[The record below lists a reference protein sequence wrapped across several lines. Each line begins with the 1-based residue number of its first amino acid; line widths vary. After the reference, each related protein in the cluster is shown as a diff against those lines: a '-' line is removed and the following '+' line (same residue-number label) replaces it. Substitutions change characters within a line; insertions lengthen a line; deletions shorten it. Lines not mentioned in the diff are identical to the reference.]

1 MKKCNVFPY
10 SLSEFLIIFQLVFL
24 ALAPAAF
31 SSDDAVLRIETG
43 MHTAMIRR
51 IGVDARNRFL
61 VTGSDDK
68 TVRVWD
74 LKDGTLLKTI
84 RPPIGD
90 DNEGR
95 IYAVAISPDGGTVAA
110 GGWTGYEWDKKVTIY
125 LFDRATGAMT
135 GRITGLPNCIFHLAY
150 SPDGR
155 FLAATLG
162 TALGEGGIR
171 IFRAAPDDGTL
182 AGEDH
187 NYGGDSYW
195 ADFAPDGSLVTAC
208 YDGFIRLYAPVREG
222 TLKLLKKKTAPG
234 GKEPFSAVFSPDGT
248 RIAVGFYD
256 SAEVDVLS
264 AADLSHLYSP
274 DTGARIKAISA
285 ASPGPMTAGGC
296 TQAESIITAIK
307 DRFFPGRRRAKGE
320 VRELDGSSMNI
331 MHILPLTSGGA
342 AFGAADPAFGL
353 LSSSGSRTLFQSPAI
368 ADYRDNWEGFRLSG
382 DGKSVRFGYKAW
394 GKSPAVFDPKARC
407 LDPSDSSS
415 SNLYSPDMT
424 SLNIT
429 DWKYHDTP
437 KLNGKPL
444 NLKKYDK
451 SISFAVSPAKD
462 GFLLG
467 TNWFLQYYDVSGK
480 KHWKKPT
487 QEVVWAVNIAR
498 NGKTAAA
505 AFGDGT
511 IRWYRTSDGSELLA
525 FFPHKDRKRWV
536 LWTPSGY
543 YDASPG
549 AEDLIGWHIN
559 NGKDRAADFFPASR
573 FRDRFYRPDVIAKVL
588 DVLDES
594 EAVRLADLEAGK
606 KRQETDKMRLLP
618 PVVTIHGPVHGQEF
632 SSSTVTVAYSVR
644 SPSGEPI
651 TSVQALV
658 DGRRV
663 GTKGKPVRPDS
674 DTLSVAVPERDCE
687 IGVIAENR
695 YAASEPAVVRIKW
708 KGKTT
713 DEFVFKPK
721 LYLLAVGVS
730 QYQDKTLNLRY
741 AAKDARDFVDAM
753 KKQKGGLYRDVETT
767 LLTDD
772 QAVKDNI
779 LDGLEW
785 LQRQTTAKDT
795 AALLLS
801 GHGMN
806 DASGVYYFLPSDFD
820 EKRIKRT
827 GLMFADIKNT
837 VAAVAGKILVFADT
851 CHAGNIMGGRKGTAD
866 INAFVNELASAENGA
881 VVFSSSTGKQVSLER
896 PEWNNGAFTL
906 ALVEGISGKA
916 AYGKDGT
923 KITINMLDLYL
934 SERVKELTEGLQTP
948 TTTKPHTVPDFLVAV
963 KR

>member
-1 MKKCNVFPY
+1 MKKCNMFPY
-10 SLSEFLIIFQLVFL
+10 SLSEFLIIFQLIFL

-43 MHTAMIRR
+43 MHTAVIGR

-61 VTGSDDK
+61 VTGSHDK

-74 LKDGTLLKTI
+74 LEDGTLLKTL
-84 RPPIGD
+84 RPPIGHGK
-90 DNEGR
+90 EGK
-95 IYAVAISPDGGTVAA
+95 INAVAISPDGGTVAA
-110 GGWTGYEWDKKVTIY
+110 GGYTGYEWDEKYSIY
-125 LFDRATGAMT
+125 LFDRATGVMT
-135 GRITGLPNCIFHLAY
+135 GRITGLPNDIKHIAY
-150 SPDGR
+150 SPKGR

-162 TALGEGGIR
+162 ADGIR
-171 IFRAAPDDGTL
+171 IFRAGPGGGTL
-182 AGEDH
+182 AGEDRD
-187 NYGGDSYW
+187 YGGRSYW
-195 ADFAPDGSLVTAC
+195 ADFAPDGRLVTAC
-208 YDGFIRLYAPVREG
+208 LDGFIRLYAPVG
-222 TLKLLKKKTAPG
+222 NGDLKLLKKKTAPE

-248 RIAVGFYD
+248 RIAVGFND
-256 SAEVDVLS
+256 SAKVDVLS

-274 DTGARIKAISA
+274 DTGGANNGNLCSVAWSHDGGRLY
-285 ASPGPMTAGGC
+285 AGG
-296 TQAESIITAIK
+296 TYDSGGQSPILSWPQA
-307 DRFFPGRRRAKGE
+307 GKGK
-320 VRELDGSSMNI
+320 VRELDGADMTI
-331 MHILPLTSGGA
+331 MHVLPLAGGGM
-342 AFGAADPAFGL
+342 AFGAGDPAFGL
-353 LSSSGSRTLFQSPAI
+353 LSSSGERTLFQAPAI
-368 ADYRDNWEGFRLSG
+368 ADYRNNREGFLLSG
-382 DGKSVRFGYKAW
+382 DGKSVRFGYEVR
-394 GKSPAVFDPKARC
+394 GKSPAVFDPTARR
-407 LDPSDSSS
+407 LDQSEPSS

-424 SLNIT
+424 SLDIT
-429 DWKYHDTP
+429 DWKNDDSP
-437 KLNGKPL
+437 RLNGKPL
-444 NLKKYDK
+444 KLKQYEM
-451 SISFAVSPAKD
+451 SFSVAVSPAKD
-462 GFLLG
+462 RFLLG
-467 TNWFLQYYDVSGK
+467 TVWYLRYFDASGNER
-480 KHWKKPT
+480 WNTP
-487 QEVVWAVNIAR
+487 VPGVAWSVNLAR

-511 IRWYRTSDGSELLA
+511 IRWYRVSDGSELLA

-536 LWTPSGY
+536 LWSPSGY

-549 AEDLIGWHIN
+549 AEDLIGWHVN

-573 FRDRFYRPDVIAKVL
+573 FRDRFYRPDVVAKVL
-588 DVLDES
+588 DVLDEN
-594 EAVRLADLEAGK
+594 EAVRLADLAAGK
-606 KRQETDKMRLLP
+606 KRQETDMMRLLP

-632 SSSTVTVAYSVR
+632 SSSAVTVAYSVR

-721 LYLLAVGVS
+721 LYVLAVGVS
-730 QYQDKTLNLRY
+730 QYRDKTLNLRY

-767 LLTDD
+767 LLTDE

-948 TTTKPHTVPDFLVAV
+948 TTTKPHTVPDFPVAV

>member
-1 MKKCNVFPY
+1 MKKCKMFPY
-10 SLSEFLIIFQLVFL
+10 SLSEFLIVFQLVFMS
-24 ALAPAAF
+24 LAPAAF

-61 VTGSDDK
+61 VTGSLDK

-74 LKDGTLLKTI
+74 LEDGTLLKTL
-84 RPPIGD
+84 RPPVGD
-90 DNEGR
+90 GNEGK

-135 GRITGLPNCIFHLAY
+135 GRITGLPNVIKHLAY

-155 FLAATLG
+155 FLAA
-162 TALGEGGIR
+162 ALGGRNGVR
-171 IFRAAPDDGTL
+171 IFRAAPDGGTL
-182 AGEDH
+182 AGEDRD
-187 NYGGDSYW
+187 YGADSYW
-195 ADFAPDGSLVTAC
+195 ADFAQDGRLVTAC
-208 YDGFIRLYAPVREG
+208 LDGFIRLYAPVRDG
-222 TLKLLKKKTAPG
+222 ALKLLKKNTAPG
-234 GKEPFSAVFSPDGT
+234 GTEPFSAVFSPDGA
-248 RIAVGFYD
+248 RIAVGFAD
-256 SAEVDVLS
+256 SAKVDVLS

-274 DTGARIKAISA
+274 DTGGANNGDVGSVAWSHDGGRLY
-285 ASPGPMTAGGC
+285 AGGKYYNGDQRPILC
-296 TQAESIITAIK
+296 WPQA
-307 DRFFPGRRRAKGE
+307 GKGK
-320 VRELDGSSMNI
+320 VRELDGADMTI
-331 MHILPLTSGGA
+331 THVLPLANGCM
-342 AFGAADPAFGL
+342 AFGAGDPAFGL
-353 LSSSGSRTLFQSPAI
+353 LSSSGERTLFQAPAI
-368 ADYRDNWEGFRLSG
+368 ADYRDNWEGFRMSG
-382 DGKSVRFGYKAW
+382 DGKSVRFGYEVW
-394 GKSPAVFDPKARC
+394 GKSPAVFDPTARR
-407 LDPSDSSS
+407 LDQSEPSSS
-415 SNLYSPDMT
+415 DLHSPDMT
-424 SLNIT
+424 SLDIT
-429 DWKYHDTP
+429 DWKDDFSP
-437 KLNGKPL
+437 RLNGKPL
-444 NLKKYDK
+444 ELKQYEK
-451 SISFAVSPAKD
+451 SFSVAVSPAKD

-467 TNWFLQYYDVSGK
+467 TNWNLRYFDASGNER
-480 KHWKKPT
+480 WNTP
-487 QEVVWAVNIAR
+487 VPGVAWSVNLAR

-505 AFGDGT
+505 AFDDGT
-511 IRWYRTSDGSELLA
+511 IRWYRVSDGSELLA

-536 LWTPSGY
+536 LWSPSGY

-549 AEDLIGWHIN
+549 AEDLIGWHVN

-573 FRDRFYRPDVIAKVL
+573 FRDRFYRPDVVAKVL

-606 KRQETDKMRLLP
+606 KRRETDTMRLLP

-632 SSSTVTVAYSVR
+632 SSSNVTVAYSVR

-713 DEFVFKPK
+713 DEFAFKPK
-721 LYLLAVGVS
+721 LYVLAVGVS
-730 QYQDKTLNLRY
+730 QYLDKTLNLRY
-741 AAKDARDFVDAM
+741 AAKDARDFVEAM

-806 DASGVYYFLPSDFD
+806 DASDVYYFLPSDFN
-820 EKRIKRT
+820 EKSIKRT

-881 VVFSSSTGKQVSLER
+881 VVFSSSAGRQVSLER

-948 TTTKPHTVPDFLVAV
+948 TTTKPHTVPDFPVAV